1 MSDPTND
8 RGRDSKRS
16 RRGRPTIEERLLDHG
31 GRYQFFVAVSMLE
44 RLNPDA
50 VRVGGEGPYSGEVVR
65 FVHEHDLAFNP
76 GEMRTIRKVDVP
88 QSAEQAL
95 EKPRQRFEVTTA
107 FMGLT
112 GTMTP
117 MPLYLAEEL
126 AQDEEA
132 ARIKRD
138 FLDLFHHRLVSLVYR
153 VGTKFDFAREYTHDS
168 DDPWSRRVLAMAG
181 LDAYE
186 RWRLRHLSRRQLLR
200 LAPLLASRVR
210 SARTL
215 ALALQDVAAE
225 ALGDAT
231 VHVTQFTGDWTLLDP
246 EQRIS
251 MGVANSDLGI
261 NTVLGVECFHRGS
274 KATIVIGPLRDNF
287 RRFLADGDM
296 FPVVCELVGMLSPEP
311 IDYELDLVLVDRP
324 PFYLG
329 RKEGG
334 RVGFDSW
341 LSSRAAQQGQTHLK
355 VPLPADLM
363 KTSSQEVGVGTLAPS
378 TTRPPT

>member
-1 MSDPTND
+1 MSERRRKKDKPTV
-8 RGRDSKRS
+8 
-16 RRGRPTIEERLLDHG
+16 EQRLLDQG
-31 GRYQFFVAVSMLE
+31 ARYQFFVSVGMLE
-44 RLNPDA
+44 RLHPEA
-50 VRVGGEGPYSGEVVR
+50 VRVGGEGPYSGECIR
-65 FVHEHDLAFNP
+65 FVHQHDLAFNA
-76 GEMRTIRKVDVP
+76 GEMRTIRQVAVP
-88 QSAEQAL
+88 QSPEHAL
-95 EKPRQRFEVTTA
+95 DEPRYRYEVTTA

-126 AQDEEA
+126 AQDEEG

-138 FLDLFHHRLVSLVYR
+138 FLDIFHHRLVSLVYR
-153 VGTKFDFAREYTHDS
+153 VGTKFDFAREYTHGS
-168 DDPWSRRVLAMAG
+168 DDPWSRRMIAMAG

-186 RWRLRHLSRRQLLR
+186 GWRLRHLSRRQLLR
-200 LAPLLASRVR
+200 LAPLLASKVR

-215 ALALQDVAAE
+215 ALALADVTAE

-231 VHVTQFTGDWTLLDP
+231 IRVTQFTGDWTLLDP
-246 EQRIS
+246 EQRMS
-251 MGVANSDLGI
+251 VGVANSELGI
-261 NTVLGVECFHRGS
+261 NAVLGVECFHRGS

-296 FPVVCELVGMLSPEP
+296 FPVICEMVGMLSPEP

-329 RKEGG
+329 HKEGG

-341 LSSRAAQQGQTHLK
+341 LSSRAAQRGQTHLK

-363 KTSSQEVGVGTLAPS
+363 NTSRQEVGVGTLAPS
-378 TTRPPT
+378 TTRPPR